1 MDTYNVKRY
10 SDLKTI
16 KCRNGGAYVCF
27 QNNCLL
33 KIGNYKYRIFYVSLM
48 VITQV
53 NLQYILKKKK
63 KDKEK
68 RIKAYHYR
76 KSSNHKGREQDRK
89 DRNKNYKTIRK
100 QLKWQQ

>member
-63 KDKEK
+63 KIKRKESK
-68 RIKAYHYR
+68 RTTTENPQITKEESKTGKTGTRIIKQ
-76 KSSNHKGREQDRK
+76 SEN
-89 DRNKNYKTIRK
+89 N
-100 QLKWQQ
+100 

>member
-53 NLQYILKKKK
+53 NL
-63 KDKEK
+63 
-68 RIKAYHYR
+68 
-76 KSSNHKGREQDRK
+76 
-89 DRNKNYKTIRK
+89 
-100 QLKWQQ
+100 